1 MRYSIAAAC
10 LSLGLIFTSTASVA
24 ADQKYEARV
33 VANWTSTETFD
44 YDQSSANEHNTAKGT
59 ITIKSSYSGNFQVFS
74 SNGEVSIAKAIG
86 PKPSSS
92 VSATV
97 TGQGSQANATG
108 QPITETENFASS
120 YQNPNFDKPATGTGS
135 ASATNLDEWAT
146 NGSGLGFRFQTDAVL
161 KGLCTIS
168 TIPGPGS
175 CPPLVFQH
183 SGNSGDGTTNDSSDK
198 QVAPQT
204 LTIHQTFDATSKAAE
219 ATLPAL
225 AFLAPWS
232 GQKANGS
239 LNQGYKFTLAGT
251 RQSTVGQGKLNW
263 TVTGSVVV
271 TILNKLKS

>member
-1 MRYSIAAAC
+1 MRYSIAATI
-10 LSLGLIFTSTASVA
+10 LSLGLVVTTTASVA
-24 ADQKYEARV
+24 ADTKYEARL
-33 VANWTSTETFD
+33 VANWTSTETYD
-44 YDQSSANEHNTAKGT
+44 YDESSANEHKTTKGT
-59 ITIKSSYSGNFQVFS
+59 ITIKSSYSGNFQVYS

-97 TGQGSQANATG
+97 IGQASQANATG
-108 QPITETENFASS
+108 QPITETENFGSS
-120 YQNPNFDKPATGTGS
+120 YQNPNFDKPATGTGT
-135 ASATNLDEWAT
+135 ASATNLDAWAT
-146 NGSGLGFRFQTDAVL
+146 NGGGLGFRFQTDAVL
-161 KGLCTIS
+161 KGLCTMS
-168 TIPGPGS
+168 LVPGPAS

-204 LTIHQTFDATSKAAE
+204 VTIHQSFDATSNAAQP
-219 ATLPAL
+219 TLPAM

-232 GQKANGS
+232 AQKASGS

-263 TVTGSVVV
+263 TVSGSVVI